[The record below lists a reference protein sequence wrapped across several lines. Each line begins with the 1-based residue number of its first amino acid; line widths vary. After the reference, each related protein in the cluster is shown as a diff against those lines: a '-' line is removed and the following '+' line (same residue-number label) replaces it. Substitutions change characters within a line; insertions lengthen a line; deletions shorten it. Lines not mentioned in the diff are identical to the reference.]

1 MKHRFIK
8 KIHPLSGDI
17 FPWMQEFVEFVSISP
32 RQRSLSRL
40 KNKRWIFPG
49 GSRDNVLSS
58 TSSTDKWSSSAVTSL
73 GRYYRAPILSP
84 PNTERDRSP
93 STETSLLPRYPCL
106 YYLTSYI
113 LVKLI
118 RRVKCNNFDGIFQF
132 LKFPPIFKYKYSR
145 YSSLPSWI
153 LRTTNISNYLKF
165 QNSSN
170 ETIETIQHKNPV
182 SISPPLES
190 GSNTTLCKQSSLP
203 SPPRE
208 ARFPS
213 ISTNSNLCHAIL
225 GPRFEIR
232 KGGGWKSLK
241 RVKMESWGGRGK
253 GPKGKVE
260 GLLLRIFSR

>member
-1 MKHRFIK
+1 MIVFCRHIPRSV
-8 KIHPLSGDI
+8 LSGPNI
-17 FPWMQEFVEFVSISP
+17 VSS
-32 RQRSLSRL
+32 QHWTRSFTVDG
-40 KNKRWIFPG
+40 N
-49 GSRDNVLSS
+49 
-58 TSSTDKWSSSAVTSL
+58 
-73 GRYYRAPILSP
+73 
-84 PNTERDRSP
+84 
-93 STETSLLPRYPCL
+93 SLLPRYPCL

-232 KGGGWKSLK
+232 KGGGWKTLK
-241 RVKMESWGGRGK
+241 RVKMEGWGGGGRDQRG
-253 GPKGKVE
+253 
-260 GLLLRIFSR
+260 R